1 MKVYVQHR
9 KTKLFIA
16 ARSLWVAEIS
26 KALDFKRIMPAMD
39 CCSAGKFHNTFL
51 VLYFQPGG
59 EPTRIRPFGESNATR
74 KLVAPAVEKRSR
86 RGSEPLAVNQATGK
100 GGGAKMLRIF
110 DSSKKAKLTKI
121 EPQISPRP
129 FSGRPPAAQQDK
141 DPGSSRCQ

>member
-1 MKVYVQHR
+1 MKVFVQHR

-16 ARSLWVAEIS
+16 AGSLWVADIS

-39 CCSAGKFHNTFL
+39 CCSAEKIHNTFL
-51 VLYFQPGG
+51 VLYFQSGG
-59 EPTRIRPFGESNATR
+59 EPTRIRPFGEKKAPR
-74 KLVAPAVEKRSR
+74 ELIAPAVEKRSR
-86 RGSEPLAVNQATGK
+86 RGSEPVAVNQPGGQ

-110 DSSKKAKLTKI
+110 DNSKKAKIPKI

-129 FSGRPPAAQQDK
+129 FSAPDAQQDK